1 MRSEERNSRYNGREA
16 GRRTLRQN
24 GVQPSPEALAKA
36 AARAADEKK
45 ASDVR
50 VLEVAPLTVMAEYFV
65 ICHADTLVQVRAI
78 VNAIEEA
85 LEKEGAARRQRE
97 WGRASGW
104 VLLDYGTV
112 IVHVFRRR
120 EREYYGLDR
129 LWGDAREVDWRV
141 DAPMG
146 V

>member
-1 MRSEERNSRYNGREA
+1 MGGYNRREEGRW
-16 GRRTLRQN
+16 TLRHS
-24 GVQPSPEALAKA
+24 GAEPSPEALALV

-50 VLEVAPLTVMAEYFV
+50 VLEVAPLTVMADYFV
-65 ICHADTLVQVRAI
+65 ICHAETSVQVRAI

-85 LEKEGAARRQRE
+85 LEKEGAARRQRQRE
-97 WGRASGW
+97 WGRDSGW

-120 EREYYGLDR
+120 EREYYGLER